1 MSSDY
6 RLGPRGCQRSGDAI
20 SIAVPSEFADA
31 NEPRGVPAASTRCCG
46 IWRVH
51 TKIRMQLHFYSMNEI
66 QIGLPNKFA
75 NRATDCFPREMLHV

>member
-31 NEPRGVPAASTRCCG
+31 NEPSARRLKTLLRNFGL
-46 IWRVH
+46 H